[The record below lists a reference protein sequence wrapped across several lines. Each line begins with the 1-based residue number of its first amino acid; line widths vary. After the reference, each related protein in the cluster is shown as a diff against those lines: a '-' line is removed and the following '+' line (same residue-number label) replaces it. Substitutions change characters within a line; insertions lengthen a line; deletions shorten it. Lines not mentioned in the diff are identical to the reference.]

1 MKEEIR
7 ILRDKADEITAFYE
21 QKVDSYLALGE
32 EGFNLNSENVNESIV
47 LAGTANRYR
56 HKFAWYLN
64 DSPLIEECGIDIEKE
79 AADFK
84 AQFAAFFEQ
93 TSPAV

>member
-7 ILRDKADEITAFYE
+7 LLRDKADEITAFYE

-32 EGFNLNSENVNESIV
+32 ELYNMNRGNVEESMA

-56 HKFAWYLN
+56 HKFAWYLI

-79 AADFK
+79 AANFK
-84 AQFAAFFEQ
+84 AQFAEFF
-93 TSPAV
+93 

>member
-7 ILRDKADEITAFYE
+7 LLRDKADEITAFYE
-21 QKVDSYLALGE
+21 QKGNSYLVLGGE
-32 EGFNLNSENVNESIV
+32 FFNLNRENVAEYTA
-47 LAGTANRYR
+47 LAGIADRYR

-79 AADFK
+79 AANFK
-84 AQFAAFFEQ
+84 AQFAEFFK
-93 TSPAV
+93 